1 MPDANWYEA
10 MGKAMAKREKCLNA
24 INRWTAD
31 LAEVEAEIEA
41 LRTGNEPPETVQ
53 HSDPAPS
60 MTLAP
65 GPDNISSISNQ

>member
-31 LAEVEAEIEA
+31 LAEVEAEIEK
-41 LRTGNEPPETVQ
+41 LRTGEQVQAAADEPTDVAFPAAWKSEPP
-53 HSDPAPS
+53 A
-60 MTLAP
+60 LATE
-65 GPDNISSISNQ
+65 